1 MRDDYSV
8 KLVTE
13 IRAALLKQG
22 YVLKVIG
29 QGMTRDIQV
38 NNTDV
43 HRHLKANCRK
53 LEKKFMLRKLSN
65 NSLKTSQSSRND
77 MMKML
82 GESFKSLQI
91 DFSNQFKALW
101 VTNH

>member
-1 MRDDYSV
+1 MR
-8 KLVTE
+8 
-13 IRAALLKQG
+13 
-22 YVLKVIG
+22 
-29 QGMTRDIQV
+29 RDIQV